1 MKGGNEEVKTYCFK
15 LYNSK
20 KTRNL
25 KHKINIAGII
35 YNHCVALHRRYYRL
49 FHKSLNKFELQKHL
63 TKLKHR
69 EKFSYWNLVPSH
81 AIQDIT
87 ERVSRAYKLF
97 FENLKRN
104 VKTSPPRFQK
114 VKKYKSFSYNMVGKN
129 IIIGNK
135 IKIAGDYY
143 KFSKSREVKGNIKIL
158 TIKRDSLGD
167 LYVYVVSD
175 ESSDTLE
182 ARSGKIVGFDF
193 GLKTFLTSSDG
204 NHIESPLFFKKSSRS
219 IKQLSKKLSRKKSQS
234 HHERARLDL
243 ARAHKKIY
251 NQRRDFH
258 YKTSLMLCR
267 EYGVM
272 CFETLNLKGMQ
283 RLWGRKVSDLGFYSF
298 MQILKYEA
306 YKNGVR
312 IIEIPKYYPSSQTC
326 SECSYKN
333 PEVKNLRIRSWKCPE
348 CGAVN
353 DRDINAA
360 KNILRVGASTLSG
373 DTVRPEQSC
382 SVVDARIHRL

>member
-1 MKGGNEEVKTYCFK
+1 MKTYCFK
-15 LYNSK
+15 LYSSK
-20 KTRNL
+20 KNRNL
-25 KHKINIAGII
+25 KNKINIAGII
-35 YNHCVALHRRYYRL
+35 YNHCIALYRRYYRL
-49 FHKSLNKFELQKHL
+49 FHKSLNKFALQKHL
-63 TKLKHR
+63 TKLKR
-69 EKFSYWNLVPSH
+69 QEKFSYWNQIPSH

-97 FENLKRN
+97 FENLKRS
-104 VKTSPPRFQK
+104 VKTAPPRFQK

-129 IIIGNK
+129 IITANE

-143 KFSKSREVKGNIKIL
+143 KFFKSREVKGNIKLL

-175 ESSDTLE
+175 ESPAVVG

-204 NHIESPLFFKKSSRS
+204 NYIGSPLFFKKSSGI
-219 IKQLSKKLSRKKSQS
+219 IKKFSKKLSRKKSKS
-234 HHERARLDL
+234 HLERSRLEL

-258 YKTSLMLCR
+258 YKTALKLCR
-267 EYGVM
+267 EYAVI
-272 CFETLNLKGMQ
+272 CLETLNLKGMQ
-283 RLWGRKVSDLGFYSF
+283 KLWGRKISDLGFYSF
-298 MQILKYEA
+298 VQILKYEA
-306 YKNGVR
+306 FKNRVK

-326 SECSYKN
+326 SECGYKN
-333 PEVKNLRIRSWKCPE
+333 SEIKDLKIRTWKCPN
-348 CGAVN
+348 CGIIH

-360 KNILRVGASTLSG
+360 KNILRVGASTLRG
-373 DTVRPEQSC
+373 DNVRPAAAGSC
-382 SVVDARIHRL
+382 CGY

>member
-1 MKGGNEEVKTYCFK
+1 VKGGYENVKTYCFK
-15 LYNSK
+15 LYSSK
-20 KTRNL
+20 KNRNL
-25 KHKINIAGII
+25 KNKINIAGII
-35 YNHCVALHRRYYRL
+35 YNHCIALYRRYYRL
-49 FHKSLNKFELQKHL
+49 FHKSLNKFALQKHL
-63 TKLKHR
+63 TKLKR
-69 EKFSYWNLVPSH
+69 QEKFSYWNQIPSH

-97 FENLKRN
+97 FENLKRS
-104 VKTSPPRFQK
+104 VKTAPPRFQK

-129 IIIGNK
+129 IIIANE

-143 KFSKSREVKGNIKIL
+143 KFFKSREVKGNIKLL

-175 ESSDTLE
+175 ESPAVVG

-204 NHIESPLFFKKSSRS
+204 NYIESPLFFKESSGI
-219 IKQLSKKLSRKKSQS
+219 IKKFSKKLSRKKSKS
-234 HHERARLDL
+234 HRERSRLEL

-258 YKTSLMLCR
+258 YKTALKLCR
-267 EYGVM
+267 EYAVI
-272 CFETLNLKGMQ
+272 CLETLNLKGMQ
-283 RLWGRKVSDLGFYSF
+283 KLWGRKISDLGFYSF
-298 MQILKYEA
+298 VQILKYEA
-306 YKNGVR
+306 FKNGVK

-326 SECSYKN
+326 SECGYKN
-333 PEVKNLRIRSWKCPE
+333 SEIKDLKIRTWKCPN
-348 CGAVN
+348 CGIIH

-360 KNILRVGASTLSG
+360 KNILRVYCLS
-373 DTVRPEQSC
+373 
-382 SVVDARIHRL
+382 

>member
-1 MKGGNEEVKTYCFK
+1 MKTYCFK

-20 KTRNL
+20 KNRNL
-25 KHKINIAGII
+25 KNKINIAGII

-49 FHKSLNKFELQKHL
+49 FHKSLNKFALQKHL
-63 TKLKHR
+63 TKLKR
-69 EKFSYWNLVPSH
+69 QEKFSYWDKIPSH

-104 VKTSPPRFQK
+104 VKTAPPRFQK

-129 IIIGNK
+129 IIVGNE

-143 KFSKSREVKGNIKIL
+143 KFFKSREVKGNIKLL
-158 TIKRDSLGD
+158 TIKRDFLGD

-175 ESSDTLE
+175 ESPAVVE

-204 NHIESPLFFKKSSRS
+204 HHIESPLFFKKSSGI
-219 IKQLSKKLSRKKSQS
+219 IKKFSKKLSRKESKS
-234 HHERARLDL
+234 HRERSRLEL
-243 ARAHKKIY
+243 ARAYKKIY

-258 YKTSLMLCR
+258 YKTALNLCR
-267 EYGVM
+267 EYGVI
-272 CFETLNLKGMQ
+272 CLETLNLKGMQ
-283 RLWGRKVSDLGFYSF
+283 RLWGRKISDLGFYSF
-298 MQILKYEA
+298 VQILKYEA
-306 YKNGVR
+306 LKNGV
-312 IIEIPKYYPSSQTC
+312 IVIEIPKYYPSSKTC
-326 SECSYKN
+326 SECGYKN
-333 PEVKNLRIRSWKCPE
+333 PEIKDLKIRAWKCPE
-348 CGAVN
+348 CGIEH

-360 KNILRVGASTLSG
+360 KNILRVGASTLRG
-373 DTVRPEQSC
+373 DNVRPVSAGSC
-382 SVVDARIHRL
+382 C

>member
-1 MKGGNEEVKTYCFK
+1 MKTYCFK
-15 LYNSK
+15 LYNSR
-20 KTRNL
+20 RNRIL

-49 FHKSLNKFELQKHL
+49 FHKSLNKFALQKHL
-63 TKLKHR
+63 TKLKRR
-69 EKFSYWNLVPSH
+69 EKFSYWNQIPSH

-104 VKTSPPRFQK
+104 VKTAPPRFQK
-114 VKKYKSFSYNMVGKN
+114 VKKYKSFSYNMVGKGV
-129 IIIGNK
+129 IVGNE

-143 KFSKSREVKGNIKIL
+143 RFFKSREVKGNVRLL

-175 ESSDTLE
+175 DSSDIVE

-204 NHIESPLFFKKSSRS
+204 NRIESPLFFKKSSGI
-219 IKQLSKKLSRKKSQS
+219 IKKLSKNLSRKKSQS
-234 HHERARLDL
+234 HHERARLEL
-243 ARAHKKIY
+243 ARAYKKIY

-258 YKTSLMLCR
+258 YKTALELCR
-267 EYGVM
+267 EYGVI
-272 CFETLNLKGMQ
+272 CLETLNLKGMQ
-283 RLWGRKVSDLGFYSF
+283 KLWGRKISDLGFYSF
-298 MQILKYEA
+298 VRILKYEA
-306 YKNGVR
+306 FKNGVT
-312 IIEIPKYYPSSQTC
+312 IIEIPKYYPSSQIC
-326 SECSYKN
+326 SECDYKN
-333 PEVKNLRIRSWKCPE
+333 SDVKDLRVRSWRCPS
-348 CGAVN
+348 CGAEH

-360 KNILRVGASTLSG
+360 KNILRVGASTLRG
-373 DTVRPEQSC
+373 DNVRPVSAGSC
-382 SVVDARIHRL
+382 CGY